1 MGREPLSYRRKKTD
15 WTPYVF
21 LIAPLTIYILF
32 MIIPSV
38 YSLVISLFHWDGL
51 TDEKYFVGLKN
62 YIDIFTDDPV
72 FRTSLKNN
80 VIWALLSEIIPVLL
94 GLAMAVFLNTKRRG
108 FGFFR
113 GCIFYPS
120 VLSISTIGLI
130 WRWMYDP
137 NMGLINGVL
146 KTITDGA
153 VMINWQEP
161 PEMTIYY
168 LIIAGSWAYS
178 GLCMILF
185 MSGIK
190 AIPETTLEASM
201 LDGASRWQR
210 LIYVIL
216 PQMKNTINVV
226 LIFTFINSFKVFDL
240 IYTMTAGGPAR
251 MTNVMATWSYYT
263 IFRYNEYGPGSA
275 MCIILAL
282 ILAVG
287 SGVIGKLVG
296 EEKN

>member
-1 MGREPLSYRRKKTD
+1 
-15 WTPYVF
+15 
-21 LIAPLTIYILF
+21 
-32 MIIPSV
+32 
-38 YSLVISLFHWDGL
+38 
-51 TDEKYFVGLKN
+51 
-62 YIDIFTDDPV
+62 
-72 FRTSLKNN
+72 
-80 VIWALLSEIIPVLL
+80 
-94 GLAMAVFLNTKRRG
+94 
-108 FGFFR
+108 
-113 GCIFYPS
+113 
-120 VLSISTIGLI
+120 
-130 WRWMYDP
+130 
-137 NMGLINGVL
+137 
-146 KTITDGA
+146 
-153 VMINWQEP
+153 
-161 PEMTIYY
+161 MTIYY
-168 LIIAGSWAYS
+168 LIIAGF
-178 GLCMILF
+178 LVLILVF
-185 MSGIK
+185 HTYFIMSGIK

-201 LDGASRWQR
+201 LDGASGWQR